1 MIVMFTRKQRIEACF
16 VYLLLLKKYRVP
28 FSSIDR
34 HLKTKLHLQKWLSCF
49 VDTRIYGVPA
59 SAVVLS
65 SSSVAHKFQSTL
77 ELLSLHP
84 YLILTLIFHPN

>member
-34 HLKTKLHLQKWLSCF
+34 HLKTKLHLQKM
-49 VDTRIYGVPA
+49 A
-59 SAVVLS
+59 
-65 SSSVAHKFQSTL
+65 
-77 ELLSLHP
+77 
-84 YLILTLIFHPN
+84 